1 MNGTPMQYTVKQDIE
16 FTGFSRKVSMI
27 WKKLESVEMPAGL
40 YWVTLYANG
49 NEIGK
54 TSFKLK

>member
-1 MNGTPMQYTVKQDIE
+1 
-16 FTGFSRKVSMI
+16 MI

>member
-1 MNGTPMQYTVKQDIE
+1 VSIVW
-16 FTGFSRKVSMI
+16 RK
-27 WKKLESVEMPAGL
+27 LDSVVMEAGL

-54 TSFKLK
+54 VSFTLK